1 MQSQGTFTYNT
12 KNRGVES
19 EDNYVPKE
27 HKTIEETGSGGDFTS
42 NKDDVHSEYRVSTQD
57 LVRKKVPNYKSF
69 TIGRST
75 DASSTGAKLSTQ
87 FPSLGKKM
95 TTHSTNK
102 ILERIQQIEK
112 VKQIN
117 KLKLEQ
123 ELEQMNSNKISL
135 DIKSTFARVSKYSNK
150 YRY

>member
-1 MQSQGTFTYNT
+1 M
-12 KNRGVES
+12 
-19 EDNYVPKE
+19 
-27 HKTIEETGSGGDFTS
+27 
-42 NKDDVHSEYRVSTQD
+42 STQD
-57 LVRKKVPNYKSF
+57 LARKKSINPKIF
-69 TIGRST
+69 TIGKST

-117 KLKLEQ
+117 KLKL
-123 ELEQMNSNKISL
+123 
-135 DIKSTFARVSKYSNK
+135 
-150 YRY
+150 

>member
-1 MQSQGTFTYNT
+1 M
-12 KNRGVES
+12 
-19 EDNYVPKE
+19 
-27 HKTIEETGSGGDFTS
+27 
-42 NKDDVHSEYRVSTQD
+42 STQD
-57 LVRKKVPNYKSF
+57 LVRKKSTNPKSF

-75 DASSTGAKLSTQ
+75 DASSTTAKLSTQ

-95 TTHSTNK
+95 ATHSTNK

-123 ELEQMNSNKISL
+123 ELE
-135 DIKSTFARVSKYSNK
+135 
-150 YRY
+150 